1 MIALLAAGLVSLGAI
16 AFGLSGQAR
25 TGDGGP
31 GVPGP
36 EVQRSARAERFE
48 GSIMPDGLRAPD
60 FSLRDQDGERVS
72 MRALRGR
79 PVIVTFLYTTCEET
93 CPAQAQQIK
102 IGLDRLGRDIPAL
115 AIAVKPETDTPTNAN
130 RFLVEQGMV
139 GRMDIALGSRPE
151 LERVWK
157 GFAIQPQLEG
167 VDHQART
174 VLIDANGYQR
184 VGFPLDQLTPER
196 LATDLRTLLAEGR
209 VQAGVGKARG
219 PSDRSRGAAGVEATR
234 RG

>member
-1 MIALLAAGLVSLGAI
+1 MPPGRVTVLLAAGLLSIAGI
-16 AFGLSGQAR
+16 AFGLSGQSAS
-25 TGDGGP
+25 GGAP
-31 GVPGP
+31 VGTPGP
-36 EVQRSARAERFE
+36 EVTRSPRAERFQ
-48 GSIMPDGLRAPD
+48 GSIMPDGVRAPD
-60 FSLRDQDGERVS
+60 FTLRDQDGEPVS

-79 PVIVTFLYTTCEET
+79 PAIVTFLYTTCEES

-102 IGLDRLGRDIPAL
+102 IGLDRLGQDIPAL
-115 AIAVKPETDTPTNAN
+115 AVAVNPETDTPANAN

-157 GFAIQPQLEG
+157 GFAIQPQLDDAE
-167 VDHQART
+167 HQART

-196 LATDLRTLLAEGR
+196 LAGDVRTLLAEARSGGT
-209 VQAGVGKARG
+209 AG
-219 PSDRSRGAAGVEATR
+219 
-234 RG
+234 